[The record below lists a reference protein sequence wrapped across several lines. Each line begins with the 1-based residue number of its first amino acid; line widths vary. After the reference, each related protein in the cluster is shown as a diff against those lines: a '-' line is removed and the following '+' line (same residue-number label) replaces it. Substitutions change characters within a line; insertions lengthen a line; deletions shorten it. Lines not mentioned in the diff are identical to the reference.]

1 MKQAILVLGGG
12 SAYGLAHIGVIREL
26 EKHYKISSIIG
37 TSMGAIVGGAYASG
51 VSTEDL
57 QALAEDVSIY
67 ELFKPRNLDWRGSG
81 IFDGKVLVRLF
92 EEWTNSKRIENGV
105 IPFTA
110 VAYDLNL
117 RNSVLFNS
125 GLFADAMR
133 ASSSLP
139 LIFAPHELG
148 GYFLVD
154 GGVSHPLPIAFAESQ
169 KGEITIAVNVLPPVA
184 DEVEYYREKDIKTK
198 HKHDRISI
206 FLESLMQNQGS
217 MALHSILQYEPDIVI
232 DAHHPELGFTDLKK
246 AKEFCHWGEIKAQ
259 EALRDHEE
267 PGFMEKLREG
277 YRKILGKYL
286 D

>member
-1 MKQAILVLGGG
+1 MKQARLVLGGG

-117 RNSVLFNS
+117 RNSVL
-125 GLFADAMR
+125 
-133 ASSSLP
+133 
-139 LIFAPHELG
+139 
-148 GYFLVD
+148 
-154 GGVSHPLPIAFAESQ
+154 
-169 KGEITIAVNVLPPVA
+169 
-184 DEVEYYREKDIKTK
+184 
-198 HKHDRISI
+198 
-206 FLESLMQNQGS
+206 
-217 MALHSILQYEPDIVI
+217 
-232 DAHHPELGFTDLKK
+232 
-246 AKEFCHWGEIKAQ
+246 
-259 EALRDHEE
+259 
-267 PGFMEKLREG
+267 
-277 YRKILGKYL
+277 
-286 D
+286 